1 MSEYILEGILNRM
14 SAEGAEVV
22 ARGAH
27 EEETSKLENESYVQ
41 LEGKCM
47 EWALQQCMLEAIL

>member
-1 MSEYILEGILNRM
+1 MSEYILEGILNRI

-22 ARGAH
+22 ARGVH
-27 EEETSKLENESYVQ
+27 EEEVSKRENESYAQ

-47 EWALQQCMLEAIL
+47 EWALQECILEAIL